1 MASDRLEPRHAWIP
15 LFLEPVPAGFPSPAE
30 GYLEEILS
38 LHDLVVRHPAA
49 TYFVRVAGTSM
60 ERAGIQPGDILVVDR
75 SLTPRSGHIVLA
87 VLDGEVTV
95 KRLRLER
102 GRAMLVPECDD
113 AEPIEL
119 GDGRELSVWGV
130 VTHVVHSFCERRR

>member
-1 MASDRLEPRHAWIP
+1 MARDRLEPEHAWIP

-30 GYLEEILS
+30 GYLEDILS
-38 LHDLVVRHPAA
+38 LHDLVVRNPAA

-60 ERAGIQPGDILVVDR
+60 EHAGIQPGDILVVDR
-75 SLTPRSGHIVLA
+75 SLEPRSGHIVLA

-102 GRAMLVPECDD
+102 GRTLLVPECDD
-113 AEPIEL
+113 GEPIEL
-119 GDGRELSVWGV
+119 SDGRELSVWGV
-130 VTHVVHSFCERRR
+130 VTHVVHALYRHPG